1 VNLFTVVALSLAIG
15 VVAGLR
21 SLTAPAVVCWAA
33 QWNWINLQNS
43 SISFLGSIRAAW
55 IFTALALAELVAD
68 KLPFTPART
77 KPVGL
82 VARIIT
88 GGLCGAALCVTAGES
103 LILGAILGAVGAVAG
118 TFVGYE
124 LRHRLVTKRGV
135 SDVVV
140 ALIEDAVAIGGA
152 FLIVAQF

>member
-1 VNLFTVVALSLAIG
+1 MSLFAVIALSLAIG

-43 SISFLGSIRAAW
+43 SISFLASIRAAW
-55 IFTALALAELVAD
+55 IFTALALAELITD

-77 KPVGL
+77 KPGGL
-82 VARIIT
+82 IVRMLT
-88 GGLCGAALCVTAGES
+88 GGLCGAALCITAGES
-103 LILGAILGAVGAVAG
+103 LILGAALGAVGAVVGA
-118 TFVGYE
+118 FAGYE
-124 LRHRLVTKRGV
+124 LRHRLVTKRNA
-135 SDVVV
+135 SDLLV

-152 FLIVAQF
+152 FLIAAQF

>member
-1 VNLFTVVALSLAIG
+1 VNLFTVIALSLAIG
-15 VVAGLR
+15 VIAGQR

-55 IFTALALAELVAD
+55 IFTALALAELITD

-77 KPVGL
+77 KPGGL
-82 VARIIT
+82 LARIIT

-103 LILGAILGAVGAVAG
+103 LILGAILGAIGAVAG
-118 TFVGYE
+118 AFAGYE
-124 LRHRLVTKRGV
+124 VRHKLVTKRNA
-135 SDVVV
+135 SDLVV
-140 ALIEDAVAIGGA
+140 ALIEDGVAIGGA

>member
-1 VNLFTVVALSLAIG
+1 MSLFTVIALSLAIG
-15 VVAGLR
+15 FVAGLR
-21 SLTAPAVVCWAA
+21 SLTAPAVVAWAA

-43 SISFLGSIRAAW
+43 SLSFLASLPAAL
-55 IFTALALAELVAD
+55 IFTALAIAELIAD

-82 VARIIT
+82 LVRLVT

-103 LILGAILGAVGAVAG
+103 LILGAVLGAVGGVAG
-118 TFVGYE
+118 GFAGYE
-124 LRHRLVTKRGV
+124 IRHRLVTKKGA
-135 SDVVV
+135 SDVAV
-140 ALIEDAVAIGGA
+140 ALLEDVIAIGGA

>member
-1 VNLFTVVALSLAIG
+1 VSLFTIIALSLAIG

-21 SLTAPAVVCWAA
+21 SLTAPAVVSWAA

-43 SISFLGSIRAAW
+43 HLAFLGSIRAAW
-55 IFTALALAELVAD
+55 ILTALAVAELVSD

-77 KPVGL
+77 KPGGL
-82 VARIIT
+82 LARIVT

-103 LILGAILGAVGAVAG
+103 AILGAILGAVGAVAG
-118 TFVGYE
+118 AFVGYE
-124 LRHRLVTKRGV
+124 LRRRLVTKRNA
-135 SDVVV
+135 SDLVV

>member
-1 VNLFTVVALSLAIG
+1 MSLFAVIALSLAIG

-21 SLTAPAVVCWAA
+21 SLTAPAVVSWAA
-33 QWNWINLQNS
+33 QWSWINLQNS
-43 SISFLGSIRAAW
+43 SIAFLGSIRAAW
-55 IFTALALAELVAD
+55 IFTALALAELIAD

-77 KPVGL
+77 KPGGL
-82 VARIIT
+82 LARIIT
-88 GGLCGAALCVTAGES
+88 GGLCGAALCITAGES

-118 TFVGYE
+118 AFAGYE
-124 LRHRLVTKRGV
+124 LRHRLVTKRNAP
-135 SDVVV
+135 DLLV

>member
-1 VNLFTVVALSLAIG
+1 MSLFSVIALSLAIG

-21 SLTAPAVVCWAA
+21 SLTAPAVVSWAA

-43 SISFLGSIRAAW
+43 HLAFLGSIRAAW
-55 IFTALALAELVAD
+55 ILTALAVAELVSD

-77 KPVGL
+77 KPGGL
-82 VARIIT
+82 LARIAT

-103 LILGAILGAVGAVAG
+103 VILGAILGAVGAVAG
-118 TFVGYE
+118 AFAGYE
-124 LRHRLVTKRGV
+124 LRHRLVTKRNA
-135 SDVVV
+135 SDLVI

-152 FLIVAQF
+152 FLIVGQF